1 MNTRGNTLFESWKKF
16 LNEASWNNSPDED
29 WPASD
34 TNVKKFKSDKAVVFD
49 SKERYGDTGADSH
62 GRDSHMS
69 KHWFEFSENDI
80 NVSIKKAIGLISDY
94 QKDNEIFFLTKGS
107 GKVQPISSISDIKNG
122 DIVNT
127 FDLINDK
134 KFDQEKLLDIEKK
147 IYAQAMS
154 DSIKSYDREA
164 DQLMSSAVDVSDA
177 EMQSMEKLIETLKNN
192 SAIKFKAAYQGQEKT
207 YYYEIKKTA
216 IIAQLDDG
224 SIATLFRL
232 RNKGKPKQ
240 EDPSRSI
247 RGFHSKS
254 GTVPTDEYSLL
265 RSLADS
271 EKAKGAQQT
280 PKPKKKKQQKKKQSP
295 TEFVQSLINRG
306 QSPDQIRNILSK
318 KYPKMPQQ
326 GIDGVMKKAGI

>member
-1 MNTRGNTLFESWKKF
+1 MNTKDKYLFESWKRF
-16 LNEASWNNSPDED
+16 LNEATWNNSPDED

-34 TNVKKFKSDKAVVFD
+34 TNVKEYKSDKVIVFNP
-49 SKERYGDTGADSH
+49 EEEYGDKGADSH
-62 GRDSHMS
+62 GLDSHMS
-69 KHWFEFSENDI
+69 KHWFEFSEADLST
-80 NVSIKKAIGLISDY
+80 SIKKAIDLISDY
-94 QKDNEIFFLTKGS
+94 SKGNQIFFLTKGS
-107 GKVQPISSISDIKNG
+107 GEVQPISSISDIKNG

-134 KFDQEKLLDIEKK
+134 KFDQEKLLDIEEK
-147 IYAQAMS
+147 IYSQAMS
-154 DSIKSYDREA
+154 NLVRSYDSEA

-240 EDPSRSI
+240 EDPIRSV
-247 RGFHSKS
+247 RGFHSTS

-265 RSLADS
+265 RSLADR
-271 EKAKGAQQT
+271 EKAKGAQQA

-295 TEFVQSLINRG
+295 TVFVQSLVSRG
-306 QSPDQIRNILSK
+306 QTPDQIRSILSK

-326 GIDGVMKKAGI
+326 GIDGVMKKSGL

>member
-1 MNTRGNTLFESWKKF
+1 VSTRGKTLFESWKRF
-16 LNEASWNNSPDED
+16 LNEASWSNSPDED

-34 TNVKKFKSDKAVVFD
+34 TNVKQFKSDKVVVFN
-49 SKERYGDTGADSH
+49 SEEEYGDAGADSH
-62 GRDSHMS
+62 GLDSHMS
-69 KHWFEFSENDI
+69 KHWFEFSESDI
-80 NVSIKKAIGLISDY
+80 STSIKKAIDLISDY
-94 QKDNEIFFLTKGS
+94 HKDNEIFFMTKGT
-107 GKVQPISSISDIKNG
+107 GQIKPISSISDIKNG

-147 IYAQAMS
+147 IYTQAMS
-154 DSIKSYDREA
+154 DSIGSYDSEA

-192 SAIKFKAAYQGQEKT
+192 SAIKFKATYQGQEKT

-240 EDPSRSI
+240 EDPNRSV
-247 RGFHSKS
+247 RGFHSNS

-265 RSLADS
+265 RSLADG
-271 EKAKGAQQT
+271 EKAKGAQQA

-295 TEFVQSLINRG
+295 TEFVQSLVSRG

-326 GIDGVMKKAGI
+326 GIDGVMKKAGL

>member
-1 MNTRGNTLFESWKKF
+1 VSTNKKTLFESWKRF

-34 TNVKKFKSDKAVVFD
+34 TNVKQFKSDKVVVFD
-49 SKERYGDTGADSH
+49 SKEEYGDKGADSH
-62 GRDSHMS
+62 GLDSHMS
-69 KHWFEFSENDI
+69 KHWFEFSESDI
-80 NVSIKKAIGLISDY
+80 NASIKKAVNLISDY
-94 QKDNEIFFLTKGS
+94 QKENQIFFLTKGT
-107 GKVQPISSISDIKNG
+107 GEVQPISSISDIKSG
-122 DIVNT
+122 DIINT

-134 KFDQEKLLDIEKK
+134 KFDQEELLDIEKK
-147 IYAQAMS
+147 IYNQAMS
-154 DSIKSYDREA
+154 GSIKSYDSEA
-164 DQLMSSAVDVSDA
+164 DRLMSSAVDVSDA

-192 SAIKFKAAYQGQEKT
+192 SAIKFKATYQGQEKT

-240 EDPSRSI
+240 EDPTRSV
-247 RGFHSKS
+247 RGFHSNS

-265 RSLADS
+265 RSLADG
-271 EKAKGAQQT
+271 EKAKTTQQA

-295 TEFVQSLINRG
+295 TEFVQSLISRG

-318 KYPKMPQQ
+318 KYPKMPEQ
-326 GIDGVMKKAGI
+326 GIDAVMKKAGL